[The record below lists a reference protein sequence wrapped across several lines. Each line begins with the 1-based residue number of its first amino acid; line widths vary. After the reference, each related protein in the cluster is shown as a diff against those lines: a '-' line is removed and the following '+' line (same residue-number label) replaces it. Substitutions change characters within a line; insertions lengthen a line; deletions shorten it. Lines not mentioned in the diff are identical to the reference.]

1 MAVKK
6 SRRRHN
12 NGSPTGKKKDRAR
25 IAAEL
30 APVEERGPLSTNA
43 LAIMDSPALLEPGE
57 DFVDGTIVLD
67 YSSMPLPSQIAAS
80 EDMESGPHPVFV
92 VVVAIA
98 LGFVAFIAYLIHLEN
113 Y

>member
-1 MAVKK
+1 MKK
-6 SRRRHN
+6 SRRRR
-12 NGSPTGKKKDRAR
+12 NGSSTPGKIKDRAQ

-30 APVEERGPLSTNA
+30 APVEEANGSA
-43 LAIMDSPALLEPGE
+43 LDNSMAPEKTSLLEPGE

-67 YSSMPLPSQIAAS
+67 HSCMQLPSQIAAP
-80 EDMESGPHPVFV
+80 EDAESGPHPVFLV
-92 VVVAIA
+92 VIAIA